1 MDLTGKRVL
10 ITAAGQGIGF
20 TTARLFAAAG
30 AEVIASDINLERLQ
44 GSAGIRA
51 LTLNVTDPAAIAAA
65 AEAIGPIDVLFNCAG
80 VVHSGSILDC
90 SEDQWAFAL
99 DLNVTA
105 MYRMIRAFLP
115 GMLARGKGSI
125 INMSSVASSVKG
137 VPNRFAYSASKAAV
151 IGLTR
156 SVAADYVTQG
166 IRCNAICPGT
176 VESPSLRQRIAEQA
190 REQGAASKRCI
201 RRSSPVSRSGASAPP
216 RKSPNWRC
224 IWPLTPVHTPP
235 ARCRSSTAAGAT
247 EGMGPQAV
255 ALAILSLGSARTPH
269 VLRVRSGSARCPHPN
284 CLRSRHLGPIPP
296 AYFERGRHETF
307 TLRATRARA
316 PRHVGYARPPARFVA
331 AYCRRGGAALL
342 PASLA
347 KLRALDSATLPLVEG
362 QPRIGAC
369 VGGIGKFICIGL
381 NYADHAAETGAAI
394 PEEPVVFNKW
404 TSAVIG
410 PYDRVEIP
418 RGSQKTDWE
427 VELGV
432 VIGLGGRY
440 ISEADAMRHVA
451 GYCVINDV
459 SEREYQIERGGTW
472 DKGKGCDTFGP
483 IGPWL
488 VTADEIADPHSLNLW
503 LEVDGKRYQD
513 GNTST
518 MIFRI
523 PQIVSYLSRFMSL
536 QPGDVISTGTPPGV
550 GMGQKPQPI
559 YLRAGQTMRLGI
571 EGLGEQRQQ
580 TVQA

>member
-1 MDLTGKRVL
+1 MKLLRY
-10 ITAAGQGIGF
+10 GQPGQ
-20 TTARLFAAAG
+20 
-30 AEVIASDINLERLQ
+30 ER
-44 GSAGIRA
+44 
-51 LTLNVTDPAAIAAA
+51 
-65 AEAIGPIDVLFNCAG
+65 
-80 VVHSGSILDC
+80 
-90 SEDQWAFAL
+90 
-99 DLNVTA
+99 
-105 MYRMIRAFLP
+105 P
-115 GMLARGKGSI
+115 GMLDAQGRLRDLSQHI
-125 INMSSVASSVKG
+125 
-137 VPNRFAYSASKAAV
+137 
-151 IGLTR
+151 
-156 SVAADYVTQG
+156 ADV
-166 IRCNAICPGT
+166 
-176 VESPSLRQRIAEQA
+176 
-190 REQGAASKRCI
+190 
-201 RRSSPVSRSGASAPP
+201 
-216 RKSPNWRC
+216 
-224 IWPLTPVHTPP
+224 
-235 ARCRSSTAAGAT
+235 
-247 EGMGPQAV
+247 
-255 ALAILSLGSARTPH
+255 
-269 VLRVRSGSARCPHPN
+269 
-284 CLRSRHLGPIPP
+284 
-296 AYFERGRHETF
+296 
-307 TLRATRARA
+307 
-316 PRHVGYARPPARFVA
+316 
-331 AYCRRGGAALL
+331 GGAALL

-362 QPRIGAC
+362 QPRLGAC

-410 PYDRVEIP
+410 PHDRVEIP

-432 VIGLGGRY
+432 VIGQGGRY

-451 GYCVINDV
+451 GYCVINDI

-559 YLRAGQTMRLGI
+559 YLRVGQTMRLGI
-571 EGLGEQRQQ
+571 EGLGEQSQQ